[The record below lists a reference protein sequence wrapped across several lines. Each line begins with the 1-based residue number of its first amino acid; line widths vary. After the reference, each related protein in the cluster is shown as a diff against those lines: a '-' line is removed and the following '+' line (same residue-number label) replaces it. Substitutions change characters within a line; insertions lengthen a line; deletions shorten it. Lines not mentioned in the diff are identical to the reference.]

1 MAAAIH
7 HEKKLKTAK
16 KKALDDIAEKMHKAK
31 ESNGGKVPHGFTA
44 TYVDELLKCWPDM
57 TRDTI
62 NYHYRSWLK
71 KGTVVVSDTLAS
83 DNSGE
88 GMELSNTDQSDSST
102 QNHSSLKKVGRP
114 KGSTQ
119 QATKL
124 GKDCFIAVKNEIA
137 RKYKKAKEDSRGCRL
152 GDGLLQEIIN
162 DVSKKRNL
170 PSSYV
175 IKADSIQKRIKRGNV
190 SAKSCGLTSPLVAL
204 ETIVVT
210 IVIQMARIRQCLT
223 PSCGVVLVNSLI
235 SGNKLEEDLIK
246 WKKENIRGTKNIS
259 GTVGSGYWAGFMKRR
274 GHQICSKKGE
284 KYELDRASWTTYAN
298 FADMYNHIYKEICD
312 TGVARKRKE
321 AAWID

>member
-1 MAAAIH
+1 
-7 HEKKLKTAK
+7 
-16 KKALDDIAEKMHKAK
+16 
-31 ESNGGKVPHGFTA
+31 
-44 TYVDELLKCWPDM
+44 M

-71 KGTVVVSDTLAS
+71 RGTVVVSDTLAS

-137 RKYKKAKEDSRGCRL
+137 RKYKKAKEDSIGRRL
-152 GDGLLQEIIN
+152 DDGLLQEIIN

-175 IKADSIQKRIKRGNV
+175 IKADSIRKRIKRGNV

-223 PSCGVVLVNSLI
+223 PSRGVALVNSLI

-246 WKKENIRGTKNIS
+246 WKK
-259 GTVGSGYWAGFMKRR
+259 
-274 GHQICSKKGE
+274 
-284 KYELDRASWTTYAN
+284 
-298 FADMYNHIYKEICD
+298 
-312 TGVARKRKE
+312 
-321 AAWID
+321 